1 MKIEKGN
8 VYHITTE
15 SLLKE
20 FLRECANNGYRW
32 NTGLKPNK
40 SYESL
45 NELNDDETC
54 IEINGSG
61 TMFYGTQHY
70 YMTHEKRTPIEYTG
84 SSKEYKLIVEDPY
97 VTLISPDGKTAIAKC
112 HPDDEFDVFEG
123 IRVAATKL
131 EALEAEITDKEAN
144 ILLALY
150 DSGCDYFRIDSDYE
164 EIDGYCDDQEL
175 VTFWIDQDTFNYLE
189 PGTKYYID
197 DFIDIED

>member
-15 SLLKE
+15 RLLKE
-20 FLRECANNGYRW
+20 FLTECANNDYMW
-32 NTGLKPNK
+32 NTGLRADK
-40 SYESL
+40 SYKSL
-45 NELNDDETC
+45 NELKDDETC
-54 IEINGSG
+54 IEINEYGK
-61 TMFYGTQHY
+61 MYYGTQQY
-70 YMTHEKRTPIEYTG
+70 YMTYEKRTPIEYTG

-144 ILLALY
+144 VLLALY
-150 DSGCDYFRIDSDYE
+150 DLGCDYFRIDSDYE

>member
-1 MKIEKGN
+1 MKIKKGN

-20 FLRECANNGYRW
+20 FLTECANNGYRW
-32 NTGLKPNK
+32 NTGLKANK

-45 NELNDDETC
+45 NELKDDETC
-54 IEINGSG
+54 IEVNENGK
-61 TMFYGTQHY
+61 MYYGTQQY
-70 YMTHEKRTPIEYTG
+70 YMTYENRIPIEYTG
-84 SSKEYKLIVEDPY
+84 SSKEYKLIVEDPC

-150 DSGCDYFRIDSDYE
+150 DLGCDYFRIDSDYE
-164 EIDGYCDDQEL
+164 EIDGYCDGKEL